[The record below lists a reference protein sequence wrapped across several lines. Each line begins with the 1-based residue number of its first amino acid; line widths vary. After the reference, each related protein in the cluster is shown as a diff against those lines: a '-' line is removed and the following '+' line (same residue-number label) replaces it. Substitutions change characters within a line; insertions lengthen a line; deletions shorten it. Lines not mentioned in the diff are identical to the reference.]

1 MDRIFISELKIEHV
15 RHLKNIRIPLS
26 SDKRKHLILTGKNG
40 SGKTSVL
47 EALGHNLESKAA
59 FSGRQKELEDLI
71 LYYENELQELQ
82 DKKAISGQFI
92 NTENILRSY
101 KAELASMTAGISVE
115 FNQPTETLQYDFEK
129 GEFILA
135 YYKAERIFAA
145 DVSNHVEK
153 IVLED
158 KYSMTDT
165 PRYLFVKYL
174 VDLKVTEALSRNNG
188 KPEKADAIRQ
198 WFDKFIMLLRKIF
211 NDESL
216 ELIFE
221 EETFSFFIR
230 EKNREPFDF
239 NTLSSGFAA
248 VLDIILDIIIRME
261 KKTNRSFD
269 FNVPGIVLVDEIE
282 THLHIELQKSVL
294 ELLTTIFP
302 NIQFIV
308 STHSPFI
315 LNSISDAVICDLEN
329 NTLVEK
335 GLADIPYSGIVEG
348 YFQSSELSRT
358 LEEKFSRYK
367 ILVKKQNLTDND
379 FEEIAELEM
388 FLNEIPDYLALNITT
403 EYQRLKL
410 EFEGREDI

>member
-1 MDRIFISELKIEHV
+1 MDRIFISEIKIEHV
-15 RHLKNIRIPLS
+15 RHLKDIRIPLS
-26 SDKRKHLILTGKNG
+26 DEKRKHLILTGKNG

-47 EALGHNLESKAA
+47 EALSHYLNVEFYKKELADSKA
-59 FSGRQKELEDLI
+59 GVCLK
-71 LYYENELQELQ
+71 
-82 DKKAISGQFI
+82 
-92 NTENILRSY
+92 
-101 KAELASMTAGISVE
+101 
-115 FNQPTETLQYDFEK
+115 FNQSSDVRYSFEK

-135 YYKAERIFAA
+135 YYKAERIFRAE
-145 DVSNHVEK
+145 VSDHIEK
-153 IVLED
+153 ITLKD
-158 KYSMTDT
+158 KYSITDT
-165 PRYLFVKYL
+165 PRDIFVKYL
-174 VDLKVTEALSRNNG
+174 VDLKVTEALARNNG
-188 KPEKADAIRQ
+188 KDEKADAIKQ
-198 WFDKFIMLLRKIF
+198 WFDKFAGLLRKIF

-221 EETFSFFIR
+221 EENFSFRIR
-230 EKNREPFDF
+230 EKGREPFDF

-269 FNVPGIVLVDEIE
+269 FNIPGVVLVDEIE

-315 LNSISDAVICDLEN
+315 LNSLSDAVIYDLEKN
-329 NTLVEK
+329 ILVEN
-335 GLADIPYSGIVEG
+335 GLADIPYGGIVEG
-348 YFQSSELSRT
+348 YFQSSEMSKI
-358 LEEKFSRYK
+358 LEEKFARYK
-367 ILVKKQNLTDND
+367 VLVRKQSLTDDD
-379 FEEIAELEM
+379 FEEIAGLEM

-410 EFEGREDI
+410 EFESREDI